1 MRNVRIFA
9 ADNALYFVVLAFF
22 LIVWK
27 HFLRFFKFELDS
39 SSAIKKKGGGITT
52 HTHNSCV
59 LVPSPLFVSLF

>member
-9 ADNALYFVVLAFF
+9 ADNALYFVVLGVF

-39 SSAIKKKGGGITT
+39 SSAIKKRGGRVYYYS
-52 HTHNSCV
+52 HS
-59 LVPSPLFVSLF
+59 